1 MYILLCLCCY
11 HADIDGLS
19 HSEVARKMLDS
30 LKRFFTHNVV
40 ASLKVVKI
48 AILKNSV
55 HKMFRDYAKTN
66 GIIAP
71 ATDSGWIRSL

>member
-1 MYILLCLCCY
+1 
-11 HADIDGLS
+11 
-19 HSEVARKMLDS
+19 MLDS